1 MWWIGF
7 DSVNSN
13 PSSWLFGVCT
23 GDPLLLL
30 LLLLQSEAVSADIN
44 PLFVH
49 AGPAFIKN
57 VRARVWKCI
66 VECARVVIVFCFV
79 FFVVLVL
86 AVTDCLPSPTS
97 GVCRHPRHILPQ
109 MQSHFRNVILFF
121 FYVVFVQNVTSLRC
135 TTHFWIRFTFS
146 CFLTSIV
153 FYV

>member
-1 MWWIGF
+1 M
-7 DSVNSN
+7 
-13 PSSWLFGVCT
+13 CT
-23 GDPLLLL
+23 GDPLLL

-66 VECARVVIVFCFV
+66 VECARVVIVFFFF

-121 FYVVFVQNVTSLRC
+121 FLRSVCPKCHVPSMYNSFLNQVYVLLLPYLHRFLCVTQITCLLSGRL
-135 TTHFWIRFTFS
+135 S
-146 CFLTSIV
+146 ADSSS
-153 FYV
+153 